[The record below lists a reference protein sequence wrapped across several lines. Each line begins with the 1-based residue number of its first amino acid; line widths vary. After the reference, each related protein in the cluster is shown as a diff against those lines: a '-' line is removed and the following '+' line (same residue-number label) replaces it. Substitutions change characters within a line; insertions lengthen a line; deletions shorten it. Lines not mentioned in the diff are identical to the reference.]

1 MKNIIKVFITVT
13 FLMVAT
19 QAVADRGASTAAN
32 LSDEPRRGLIETHK
46 SIEASSLR
54 ISLGDDLHG
63 FVEGKICDF
72 CETIRVTITPD
83 TKAYDNRVEVPLI
96 KAKSRIGR
104 YATVTFELETK
115 NVSFIRW

>member
-1 MKNIIKVFITVT
+1 MNNIIKVFCTVI

-19 QAVADRGASTAAN
+19 QAVANRDMRNPPN
-32 LSDEPRRGLIETHK
+32 LSDGPKRGIIETHK

-63 FVEGKICDF
+63 FVEGKVCDF

-83 TKAYDNRVEVPLI
+83 TKAFDNRVEVPLI
-96 KAKSRIGR
+96 KAKNRIGR

-115 NVSFIRW
+115 NVSAIRW

>member
-1 MKNIIKVFITVT
+1 MKNIVKVFITVT

-19 QAVADRGASTAAN
+19 QAVADRDMSSPSN
-32 LSDEPRRGLIETHK
+32 LSDEPRRGIIETHK

-54 ISLGDDLHG
+54 ISLSDDLHG
-63 FVEGKICDF
+63 FVEGKVCDF

>member
-1 MKNIIKVFITVT
+1 MKYIIQVFLTSVSLLVVT
-13 FLMVAT
+13 QVVTARDLP
-19 QAVADRGASTAAN
+19 VADNSERMRGI
-32 LSDEPRRGLIETHK
+32 IETHK

-54 ISLGDDLHG
+54 ISLSNDLHG
-63 FVEGKICDF
+63 FVEGKVCDF

-104 YATVTFELETK
+104 YATVSYELETK
-115 NVSFIRW
+115 NVSTIRW